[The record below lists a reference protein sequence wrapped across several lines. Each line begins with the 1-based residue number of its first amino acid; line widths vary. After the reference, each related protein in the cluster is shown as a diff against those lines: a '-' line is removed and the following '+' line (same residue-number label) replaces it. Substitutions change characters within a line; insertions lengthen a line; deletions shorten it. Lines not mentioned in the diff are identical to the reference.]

1 MNSGKS
7 IISSSVAKTNKVLSV
22 ASDWEWRSSKILSKA
37 TTARLT
43 SSARGMLA
51 RLLQCLYQPSPLYS
65 HDLVSGYAILTL
77 HDLREENRLLIDRY
91 IRRILFVGNDMAIK
105 R

>member
-1 MNSGKS
+1 M
-7 IISSSVAKTNKVLSV
+7 
-22 ASDWEWRSSKILSKA
+22 
-37 TTARLT
+37 
-43 SSARGMLA
+43 A

-105 R
+105 RIWHGWTTLENADKYRYIILNDVIPGIEEKKYSWIPEH